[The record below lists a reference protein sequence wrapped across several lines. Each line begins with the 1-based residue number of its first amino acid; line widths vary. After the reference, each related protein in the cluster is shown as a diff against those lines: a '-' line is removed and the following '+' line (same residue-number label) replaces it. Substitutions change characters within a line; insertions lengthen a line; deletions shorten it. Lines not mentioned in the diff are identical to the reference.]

1 MLGKLS
7 ADELNFKSDSKAFNW
22 SLVYG
27 FTDLVYHHHGEEHGS
42 TQAHAGA
49 VAESDILILRHRER
63 LVGVGF

>member
-27 FTDLVYHHHGEEHGS
+27 FTDLVYHHHGEERGG

-49 VAESDILILRHRER
+49 VAESDILILGHRER
-63 LVGVGF
+63 LAGVGF

>member
-7 ADELNFKSDSKAFNW
+7 VDEMNFKSDLKTFNW

-27 FTDLVYHHHGEEHGS
+27 FTDLVYHHHGEEHGD
-42 TQAHAGA
+42 TKAHAGA

-63 LVGVGF
+63 LAGVGF